1 LVQVVAEDFLDFAEE
16 EDVVLLDFPELLV
29 FSDFLC
35 GGVGK
40 EWMKVNEREEERRTK
55 VGLSAA
61 NGWTHDQKVDN
72 NIDGPSW

>member
-1 LVQVVAEDFLDFAEE
+1 
-16 EDVVLLDFPELLV
+16 
-29 FSDFLC
+29 LC

-40 EWMKVNEREEERRTK
+40 EWMKVNEREEEQRTK